1 MSVKRELIK
10 GTLILTAAGFAARLL
25 GFFNRVYLANLIS
38 NAELG
43 RYQLIFPIFMF
54 CMAVSCAGIQVA
66 VSKMVAAY
74 HGTGKKKAI
83 RQTIKSAGIMSLIVA
98 LLSSG
103 CVIAFSEPISRW
115 ILKDISCR
123 GYLVIMAIAI
133 PFAAVHTCV
142 GGYFYGIRHTA
153 VPAVTQLLEQVVR
166 VVTIYLLGA
175 MMYQKGKIDASVAVW
190 GLAAGEIFSCFLTWI
205 CYRFSIR
212 SQNGGS
218 GSGEPIRKILRQLWQ
233 YGGFLTANRVSVTLL
248 QSTEMILMPVMLAK
262 YYGDTESALSVFGIV
277 TGIVLPVILF
287 PNTVTNAMA
296 SLLLPA
302 VAEAE
307 EVHDYRAVSGAIK
320 KSLEYCLL
328 LGLFSGL
335 VFGGCGNQ
343 IGSLLFNDVEAG
355 G

>member
-1 MSVKRELIK
+1 MRRRRVVRLFGASGKANVGISNDK

-123 GYLVIMAIAI
+123 EYLVIMAIAI

-175 MMYQKGKIDASVAVW
+175 MMYQKGKMDASVAVTN
-190 GLAAGEIFSCFLTWI
+190 GLYFEYI
-205 CYRFSIR
+205 
-212 SQNGGS
+212 
-218 GSGEPIRKILRQLWQ
+218 EPSEELKQQGQSATGRLWDMLFILHLKILNCPKANMIIYSVAFAKENEKTEFVNLKAVIDV
-233 YGGFLTANRVSVTLL
+233 GDDGNPVLT
-248 QSTEMILMPVMLAK
+248 M
-262 YYGDTESALSVFGIV
+262 DIV
-277 TGIVLPVILF
+277 
-287 PNTVTNAMA
+287 
-296 SLLLPA
+296 
-302 VAEAE
+302 
-307 EVHDYRAVSGAIK
+307 
-320 KSLEYCLL
+320 
-328 LGLFSGL
+328 
-335 VFGGCGNQ
+335 
-343 IGSLLFNDVEAG
+343 
-355 G
+355 

>member
-1 MSVKRELIK
+1 MQPGCL
-10 GTLILTAAGFAARLL
+10 A
-25 GFFNRVYLANLIS
+25 FFNRVYLANLIS

-123 GYLVIMAIAI
+123 EYLVIMAIAI

-153 VPAVTQLLEQVVR
+153 VPAVTQLFRAGCQSCDHLSTGCNDVP
-166 VVTIYLLGA
+166 
-175 MMYQKGKIDASVAVW
+175 KGKNGCFCC
-190 GLAAGEIFSCFLTWI
+190 GLGI
-205 CYRFSIR
+205 
-212 SQNGGS
+212 GS
-218 GSGEPIRKILRQLWQ
+218 G
-233 YGGFLTANRVSVTLL
+233 
-248 QSTEMILMPVMLAK
+248 
-262 YYGDTESALSVFGIV
+262 
-277 TGIVLPVILF
+277 
-287 PNTVTNAMA
+287 
-296 SLLLPA
+296 
-302 VAEAE
+302 
-307 EVHDYRAVSGAIK
+307 
-320 KSLEYCLL
+320 
-328 LGLFSGL
+328 
-335 VFGGCGNQ
+335 GN
-343 IGSLLFNDVEAG
+343 IFLLFNLDLLSI
-355 G
+355 